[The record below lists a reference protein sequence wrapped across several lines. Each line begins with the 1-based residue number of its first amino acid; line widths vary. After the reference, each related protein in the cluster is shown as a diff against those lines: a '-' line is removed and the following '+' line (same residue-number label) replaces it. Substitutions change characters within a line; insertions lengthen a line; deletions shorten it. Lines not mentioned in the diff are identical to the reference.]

1 MKKVLISALAI
12 VLVACCAI
20 GGTLAWLQTQTD
32 TVTNTFT
39 YGDITIKLDES
50 VLGDDGALTSSRT
63 ESGNSNY
70 KMLPATDLPKDPKV
84 TVKAESEACWLF
96 VKIDESANFRSFM
109 SYNVNS
115 VWTVLDATNYPGVYY
130 YNGTAL
136 NSYIT
141 ADKEFEVLAN
151 NKVSVSSSVTK
162 DMFTASGYTAPTLKF
177 TAYAV
182 QKDGFDTPAAAWAV
196 VG

>member
-20 GGTLAWLQTQTD
+20 GGTLAWLKAESK

-39 YGDITIKLDES
+39 YGDINLTLDES
-50 VLGDDGALTSSRT
+50 ILGDDGALTSSRT
-63 ESGNSNY
+63 DSGNDDY
-70 KMLPATDLPKDPKV
+70 KMLPGTDLPKDPKV
-84 TVKAESEACWLF
+84 TVKAKSEACWLF
-96 VKIDESANFRSFM
+96 VKIEESANFRSFM
-109 SYNVNS
+109 SYDVNS
-115 VWTVLDATNYPGVYY
+115 NWAVLDATKYPGVYY

-141 ADKEFEVLAN
+141 ADKEFEVLTN
-151 NKVSVSSSVTK
+151 NKVSVKSGVTK
-162 DMFTASGYTAPTLKF
+162 GMFTASGYTAPTLKF

-182 QKDGFDTPAAAWAV
+182 QKDGFNTAAAAWAV